1 VQQADVRH
9 DEPGVVAP
17 LNGDENLAIWALRR
31 VTGRW
36 WNCDLSCAARPAHI
50 EKELAAIADH
60 FRDVFGGMRP
70 VRLSISASQELTKD
84 ERRLLH
90 AIAAA
95 QAEDAQLLDNYLYK
109 LALDLSIR
117 APLAEAVKSLAA
129 CLAVHGSWLPQPPGA
144 LPVPAAAL
152 RLARAQ
158 GHDLRDIRVAWP

>member
-9 DEPGVVAP
+9 ESQRVSAT
-17 LNGDENLAIWALRR
+17 LNVDENLAIWALRR
-31 VTGRW
+31 VTGRG
-36 WNCDLSCAARPAHI
+36 WNCDLSCTARPAHI
-50 EKELAAIADH
+50 EKELADIADR
-60 FRDVFGGMRP
+60 FRCVFGGMCP
-70 VRLSISASQELTKD
+70 MRLAMSGSHELTKD

-109 LALDLSIR
+109 LALNRSIR

-129 CLAVHGSWLPQPPGA
+129 CLAVHGYWLPQPPEA
-144 LPVPAAAL
+144 IPVPAAAL

-158 GHDLRDIRVAWP
+158 GHDLHDIHVAWP

>member
-1 VQQADVRH
+1 MRCEKQGMA
-9 DEPGVVAP
+9 AA
-17 LNGDENLAIWALRR
+17 LSGDETLAIWALRR
-31 VTGRW
+31 VTGQG
-36 WNCDLSCAARPAHI
+36 WNCSLSCTARLAHI
-50 EKELAAIADH
+50 ENELAEIAGR
-60 FRDVFGGMRP
+60 FRDVLGGMRP
-70 VRLSISASQELTKD
+70 VRLAMSGSHDLTKD

-109 LALDLSIR
+109 LALDRSIR

-129 CLAVHGSWLPQPPGA
+129 CLAVHGSWLPQPPEA
-144 LPVPAAAL
+144 IPVPAAAL